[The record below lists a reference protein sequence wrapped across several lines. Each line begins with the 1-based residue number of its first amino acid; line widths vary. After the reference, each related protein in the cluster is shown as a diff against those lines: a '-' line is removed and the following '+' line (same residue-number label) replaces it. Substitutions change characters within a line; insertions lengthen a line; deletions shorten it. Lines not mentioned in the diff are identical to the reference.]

1 MQSDFDEQADL
12 FLAVFWNEN
21 GNVALC
27 RVVFASREQAL
38 DWAENEL
45 RQHTRVPSELVRTND
60 GVTFSPKRGS
70 ELGWRVISAV
80 GAEADREVGSISTHH
95 VESIR

>member
-1 MQSDFDEQADL
+1 MQTDFDEQADL
-12 FLAVFWNEN
+12 FLATFWNEN

-45 RQHTRVPSELVRTND
+45 RQRISSPSDLVRTEE

-70 ELGWRVISAV
+70 EMGWRIISAI
-80 GAEADREVGSISTHH
+80 GAEADRCVSTISAHH